1 MTPTVTANSVILGN
15 CMSQRCMNEIKGLKV
30 GLESLRMCR
39 TKLDYVEYTLTSH
52 GLQGGFM
59 LTVYTE

>member
-1 MTPTVTANSVILGN
+1 
-15 CMSQRCMNEIKGLKV
+15 MSQRCMNEIKGLKV